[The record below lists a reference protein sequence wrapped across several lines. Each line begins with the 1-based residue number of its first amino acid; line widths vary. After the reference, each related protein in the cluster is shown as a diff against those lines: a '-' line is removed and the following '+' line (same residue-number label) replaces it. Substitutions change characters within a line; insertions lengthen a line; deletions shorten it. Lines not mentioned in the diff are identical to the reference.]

1 MLDPFPRDQYTSE
14 VDSVGNPGLKP
25 EFVDAFEL
33 SYALTQDKYKTDLSL
48 YHHNIKDVIL
58 WDDDIDTV
66 TYNNSGKGSLNGVDI
81 MLKVSPLNIWDLTFT
96 GNYYKSIISGETED
110 DQDGSTSGGIIRGIS
125 MFKIQNGGDLE
136 LSGTYQLPKETMTGT
151 VWPDGKFTLDMAYQ
165 VSFFDDR
172 LKLTCKAIDIL
183 DTDIYEQNIIETTDN
198 GDSYNIHNYRKYD
211 QRTFYLTLLYKF
223 GGVSTK

>member
-1 MLDPFPRDQYTSE
+1 
-14 VDSVGNPGLKP
+14 
-25 EFVDAFEL
+25 
-33 SYALTQDKYKTDLSL
+33 
-48 YHHNIKDVIL
+48 VIL

-96 GNYYKSIISGETED
+96 GNYYESKISGGTED
-110 DQDGSTSGGIIRGIS
+110 DQNGSTSGGIIRGIS
-125 MFKIQNGGDLE
+125 MFKIPNGGDLE
-136 LSGTYQLPKETMTGT
+136 ISGTYQLPKEIITGT

-183 DTDIYEQNIIETTDN
+183 DSDIYEHETTDN
-198 GDSYNIHNYRKYD
+198 GDIQINSYRKYD

-223 GGVSTK
+223 SNI